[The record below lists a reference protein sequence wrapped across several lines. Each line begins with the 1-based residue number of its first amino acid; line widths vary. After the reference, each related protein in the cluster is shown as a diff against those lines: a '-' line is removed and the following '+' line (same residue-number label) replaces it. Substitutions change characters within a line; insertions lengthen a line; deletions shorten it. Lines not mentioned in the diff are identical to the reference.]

1 MGYIDD
7 SLLVA
12 DEKDDCIRV
21 AVEKDDCIRNVND
34 TICLFEK
41 VGFIIHDNK
50 SIVVLIDS
58 VKMVVTLSVDKIDNI
73 IQECK
78 VLLKK

>member
-12 DEKDDCIRV
+12 DEKDDS
-21 AVEKDDCIRNVND
+21 IRNVND
-34 TICLFEK
+34 TKCFFEK

-50 SIVVLIDS
+50 SIVVPVQKLKFLRFLIDS
-58 VKMVVTLSVDKIDNI
+58 VKMVVTLPVDKIDNT
-73 IQECK
+73 IQE
-78 VLLKK
+78 